1 MKKIASALFSLLL
14 TASAW
19 GQISQAV
26 EVWPMPEYC
35 QETSGLV
42 FFNHHIITHNDSDN
56 APELYE
62 LDSLTGQILRTV
74 SVSGA
79 TNVDWEA
86 IAMDESFIYIGDI
99 GNNGGNR
106 TDLVIYKIALS
117 DFEEN
122 EIVEAEEIFFHY
134 EDQLDF
140 TPAYNA
146 TAFDAEALMCMDN
159 HLFIFTKNW
168 ISETTTVYQ
177 LDTSP
182 GEHTAIPVGLFD
194 TNGLVTGADYNE
206 AVDVVL
212 LCGYSTSL
220 SPFAFVIYGFES
232 TEWTGTQSMKF
243 ILPTPFGFGS
253 QVEAVALDENGRC
266 LFSRES
272 FATTVAG
279 FELNYE
285 ATLYSA
291 MLSLEFAHVD
301 EMHMANSITVAPN
314 PNDGFFT
321 IESRLTARANYELR
335 DALGLVFRSGYLKP
349 GSTSI
354 DISGAPSGTYFL
366 TVNGHTLR
374 VLKF

>member
-1 MKKIASALFSLLL
+1 MKKISSALFSLLL

-26 EVWPMPEYC
+26 ELWQMPADC
-35 QETSGLV
+35 QETSGILSL
-42 FFNHHIITHNDSDN
+42 NHHIITHNDSDN

-74 SVSGA
+74 SVSGT

-86 IAMDESFIYIGDI
+86 IAMDESFLYIGDI
-99 GNNGGNR
+99 GNNSGNR

-122 EIVEAEEIFFHY
+122 EIVEAEQIHFHY

-140 TPAYNA
+140 SPTDNA
-146 TAFDAEALMCMDN
+146 TAFDAEALMCMGE
-159 HLFIFTKNW
+159 HLFVFTKNW
-168 ISETTTVYQ
+168 ITETTTVYQ
-177 LDTSP
+177 LEKTP
-182 GEHTAIPVGLFD
+182 GDHTAIPVGFFD

-206 AVDVVL
+206 ALDVVL

-232 TEWTGTQSMKF
+232 DDWTATQSMKF
-243 ILPTPFGFGS
+243 ILPSPFGFGS

-285 ATLYSA
+285 ATMYSA
-291 MLSLEFAHVD
+291 LLSMEFAHVD
-301 EMHMANSITVAPN
+301 EMHVAKAISVAPN

-321 IESRLTARANYELR
+321 IENRMTSRASFELR
-335 DALGLVFRSGYLKP
+335 DALGLVFRSGFLKP
-349 GSTSI
+349 GGTSI

>member
-1 MKKIASALFSLLL
+1 MKKISSALFSLLL

-19 GQISQAV
+19 GQISQAL
-26 EVWPMPEYC
+26 EIWPMPEDC
-35 QETSGLV
+35 QETSGLL

-86 IAMDESFIYIGDI
+86 IAMDEAFIYIGDI
-99 GNNGGNR
+99 GNNAGNR
-106 TDLVIYKIALS
+106 DDLVIYKIAKN
-117 DFEEN
+117 DFIEN
-122 EIVEAEEIFFHY
+122 EIVEAEQIYFHY

-140 TPAYNA
+140 ITAYNA
-146 TAFDAEALMCMDN
+146 TAFDAEALMCTGN

-177 LDTSP
+177 LGKSP
-182 GEHTAIPVGLFD
+182 GEHTAIPVGFFD
-194 TNGLVTGADYNE
+194 TNGLVTGADYKE
-206 AVDVVL
+206 ALDVVL

-232 TEWTGTQSMKF
+232 EEWIGTQSMKF
-243 ILPTPFGFGS
+243 ILPAPFGFGS
-253 QVEAVALDENGRC
+253 QVEAVALDENGQC

-272 FATTVAG
+272 FVTTVAG

-285 ATLYSA
+285 ATMYSA
-291 MLSLEFAHVD
+291 MLSFEFTHVD
-301 EMHMANSITVAPN
+301 ETLVANSISVAPN

-321 IESRLTARANYELR
+321 IESRMTARASFELR

-349 GSTSI
+349 GKTAI

-366 TVNGHTLR
+366 TVDGHTLR